1 MIVEFPS
8 GFEPLLSA
16 AQAAPLLGI
25 HEKTIQGMARSG
37 EIPCLRM
44 GKYWKF
50 RESSLDA
57 WVQERLTSDHQSRRA
72 S

>member
-16 AQAAPLLGI
+16 AQAAPLLGL
-25 HEKTIQGMARSG
+25 HEKTVQSMARSG
-37 EIPCLRM
+37 EIPCIRM

-50 RESSLDA
+50 RESVLDA
-57 WVQERLTSDHQSRRA
+57 WVRDKLISDHQSRCA